1 MDPEFVISSIDRAG
15 DHAVVLG
22 VLVGIAAVAGLIYA
36 LARLVGKSRAGRTR
50 SERASGPE
58 A

>member
-1 MDPEFVISSIDRAG
+1 MDPELVVSSIDRAG

-22 VLVGIAAVAGLIYA
+22 VVAVIAAVVGLIYA
-36 LARLVGKSRAGRTR
+36 LVRLVGKSRAGRTR